1 MKPVRKINDMIGL
14 LKKEPF
20 ITLDKIVMDKRVTLT
35 REEALLDTLKFVM
48 QFGPDIPM
56 GAKYEDND
64 TD

>member
-1 MKPVRKINDMIGL
+1 MKPVRKIGDMIGL

-20 ITLDKIVMDKRVTLT
+20 ITIDKIIMDKSVTLT

-48 QFGPDIPM
+48 QFGPDIPWE
-56 GAKYEDND
+56 AKYEDND

>member
-1 MKPVRKINDMIGL
+1 MKPVQKIGDMVEL

-20 ITLDKIVMDKRVTLT
+20 ITIDKIVMGKSVTLT
-35 REEALLDTLKFVM
+35 REEALLDTLKYVM

-56 GAKYEDND
+56 EAKYEDNY